1 MAHFSHYGYLKS
13 QTTTSILIFFKNI
26 IGGIL
31 KTYFSETSL
40 DLEKDKGF
48 QKKVLLAKS
57 SKIQKTNCLC
67 TKGYFAAIQE
77 KKKKKELWRL
87 LGRKRDTA
95 FFKCI
100 STFLLDYIF
109 QSRHFK
115 SQGSLSQRLKLIF
128 EKAVLQKAPR
138 ELSLVLT
145 SHSFYQ

>member
-77 KKKKKELWRL
+77 KKKKNYEDFLGEKE
-87 LGRKRDTA
+87 T
-95 FFKCI
+95 
-100 STFLLDYIF
+100 
-109 QSRHFK
+109 Q
-115 SQGSLSQRLKLIF
+115 
-128 EKAVLQKAPR
+128 
-138 ELSLVLT
+138 LSLNVFQL
-145 SHSFYQ
+145 FY